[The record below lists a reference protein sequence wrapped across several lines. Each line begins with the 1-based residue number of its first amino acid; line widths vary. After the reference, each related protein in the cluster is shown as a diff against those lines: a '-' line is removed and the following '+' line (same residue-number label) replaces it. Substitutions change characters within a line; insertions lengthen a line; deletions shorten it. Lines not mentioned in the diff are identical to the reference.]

1 VLIVHVVSPHSSIK
15 VGPETLLQRRLR
27 LTKAAYPHATV
38 ALCKSEYP
46 LAELVAD
53 SVRRHP
59 GTPTL
64 VFSPGALFDSGFLGR
79 LRLDKSF
86 VTASE
91 GEVGVGVNVDNGIA
105 TQFTYYSKVKLNGL
119 LFLRSDAANHF
130 QRLSSPNLF
139 MHEVLNQMV
148 ELDLSEFTV
157 VRSNNV
163 VEVRSP
169 VDLHRSS
176 SMGISLVLNLAKL

>member
-1 VLIVHVVSPHSSIK
+1 M
-15 VGPETLLQRRLR
+15 
-27 LTKAAYPHATV
+27 
-38 ALCKSEYP
+38 
-46 LAELVAD
+46 
-53 SVRRHP
+53 
-59 GTPTL
+59 
-64 VFSPGALFDSGFLGR
+64 
-79 LRLDKSF
+79 
-86 VTASE
+86 
-91 GEVGVGVNVDNGIA
+91 GVGVNVDNGIA

-176 SMGISLVLNLAKL
+176 SMGISLVLNLAKLANV